1 VTETVA
7 RTANQSDQSAE
18 ERELR
23 IQLAAAY
30 RIADRY
36 GMSELINTHISLRL
50 PDANTYLINPH
61 GMLFDEITASSLVKV
76 DLQGNQVGPSD
87 YPANRAGVAIHGA
100 ILGAR
105 PDVNCVFHSHTPY
118 ATAVSSLECGLLPMT
133 QASLRFNGRT
143 AYHNYGRAATDP
155 VECDLLAED
164 MGDSVVMLMRNHGLV
179 TTGKTVGEA
188 FVAAYYLEKACQFQV
203 LAQSTGQKIV
213 MPSEDLQRT
222 PGRALGGDDRAW
234 PALLRLL
241 DKEDAS
247 YRD

>member
-1 VTETVA
+1 
-7 RTANQSDQSAE
+7 
-18 ERELR
+18 
-23 IQLAAAY
+23 
-30 RIADRY
+30 
-36 GMSELINTHISLRL
+36 
-50 PDANTYLINPH
+50 
-61 GMLFDEITASSLVKV
+61 MLFDEITASSLVKV

-213 MPSEDLQRT
+213 MPSEDLQRS
-222 PGRALGGDDRAW
+222 PGRALGGDERAW

-247 YRD
+247 YKD

>member
-7 RTANQSDQSAE
+7 SPTRNDPSAE

-23 IQLAAAY
+23 VQLAAAY
-30 RIADRY
+30 RIADKY
-36 GMSELINTHISLRL
+36 GMSELINTHISLRV
-50 PDANTYLINPH
+50 PGTSTYFINPH

-76 DLQGNQVGPSD
+76 DLQGNIVAPSD
-87 YPANRAGVAIHGA
+87 YPANRAGTAIHGA

-118 ATAVSSLECGLLPMT
+118 ATAVSSLEGGLLPMT
-133 QASLRFNGRT
+133 QASLRFNGT
-143 AYHNYGRAATDP
+143 MAYHTYGRAATDP

-164 MGDSVVMLMRNHGLV
+164 MGDKVVMLMRNHGML

-188 FVAAYYLEKACQFQV
+188 FVAAFYLEKACQFQV
-203 LAQSTGQKIV
+203 LAQSTGQPII
-213 MPSEDLQRT
+213 MPTEDLQRA
-222 PGRALGGDDRAW
+222 PGRALGGDERAW
-234 PALLRLL
+234 PALLRML
-241 DKEDAS
+241 DREDPS

>member
-1 VTETVA
+1 VA
-7 RTANQSDQSAE
+7 RTASTSDQSAE

-30 RIADRY
+30 RIADKY

-203 LAQSTGQKIV
+203 LAQSTGQKII
-213 MPSEDLQRT
+213 MPSEDLQRA
-222 PGRALGGDDRAW
+222 PGRALGGDERAW

-247 YRD
+247 YKD